1 MGADIY
7 LRNLAECKRNKVIVA
22 DAMPPWAACLS
33 SFRSTHG
40 DPERVV
46 GQGRC
51 EHGWTIP

>member
-22 DAMPPWAACLS
+22 DAMPPWAARLS

-51 EHGWTIP
+51 EHGWIIP